1 MINKYIAELLK
12 TNTRVIIPDFGAFM
26 VKSTPGSEEK
36 QISFND
42 FLKYNDGLLVN
53 FVAKKE
59 GVIKDEAQKKVKAF
73 VDNIMTELKANK
85 PFKVDELGYLYKDP
99 RGSVR
104 FKAGNEKPEEKTETK
119 TEPKPETKTTSTLSS
134 AAKTSVTLD
143 ENTKAQNPQKVDEPV
158 KKTESN
164 VTPKAEGKSEASK
177 TLNEKLSQNKTG
189 TTTEQGKAQVRTG
202 MPAARKTAVGAGGAP
217 PKGGQPNAPKTAK
230 APEGG
235 SKTGLIIISAAIVV
249 VLGAAG
255 VIGYMNWDNIKGWFG
270 SDEPKEVVVDSAA
283 ILAKQARLDSIQQ
296 AQMIQDSIDRARQ
309 DSLRKVE
316 EQKMKNQKKYYLVAG
331 SFKTKKYADMFVEKL
346 KSEGYNSEIFMERRG
361 FYRVAYNSFIDR
373 QEAFNEYRQMKNK
386 DIEVWVL
393 RH

>member
-1 MINKYIAELLK
+1 
-12 TNTRVIIPDFGAFM
+12 
-26 VKSTPGSEEK
+26 
-36 QISFND
+36 
-42 FLKYNDGLLVN
+42 
-53 FVAKKE
+53 
-59 GVIKDEAQKKVKAF
+59 
-73 VDNIMTELKANK
+73 MTELKANK

-104 FKAGNEKPEEKTETK
+104 FKAGNEKPEEKAEPK
-119 TEPKPETKTTSTLSS
+119 TEPKTSTTSTS

-143 ENTKAQNPQKVDEPV
+143 ENAKAQNPQKVDEPV
-158 KKTESN
+158 KKAEPNALS
-164 VTPKAEGKSEASK
+164 KAQGTADGGK

-189 TTTEQGKAQVRTG
+189 ATIEQGKAQVRTG
-202 MPAARKTAVGAGGAP
+202 MPAARKTAVGAGGKP

-230 APEGG
+230 PSEGG
-235 SKTGLIIISAAIVV
+235 NKTGVIIISAAIVV

-270 SDEPKEVVVDSAA
+270 SDEPKDVVVDSAA

-296 AQMIQDSIDRARQ
+296 AQMIQDSIARARQ
-309 DSLRKVE
+309 DSIRKVE

-331 SFKTKKYADMFVEKL
+331 SFKTKKYADMFVERL
-346 KSEGYNSEIFMERRG
+346 KGEGYNSEIFMERRG
-361 FYRVAYNSFIDR
+361 FYRVAYNSFVDR
-373 QEAFNEYRQMKNK
+373 QQAFNEYRKMKNK